1 MPNLKIAKQDLY
13 PKNFASLGLYLFE
26 LEHNFQV
33 FAMAVMLLVMVLLV
47 VILRRVMGWYVRL
60 KTNNG
65 QCLIQQHCH
74 AYQAKELAAQFP
86 HLGK

>member
-13 PKNFASLGLYLFE
+13 PKNLASLGLLNLFE
-26 LEHNFQV
+26 LEHNFQM

-47 VILRRVMGWYVRL
+47 VILQRVVGWHVRL

-65 QCLIQQHCH
+65 QCLRQQH
-74 AYQAKELAAQFP
+74 
-86 HLGK
+86 